1 MSWEDWVDLGS
12 LAADLGSTISAQVPG
27 WGTVASAGLGL
38 ASSASQMVTD
48 VSRDGLDKRDVKNLL
63 TNVGFDL
70 FGLVPGAGLTA
81 KSGKLVKKLVKWAPR
96 VMALYS
102 GYSTLK
108 QTPEIMKAWSKVLGE
123 EELTLSDIQA
133 I

>member
-12 LAADLGSTISAQVPG
+12 LAADLGSAISAQVPG
-27 WGTVASAGLGL
+27 WGTVTSAGLGL
-38 ASSASQMVTD
+38 ASSVSQMVTD

-81 KSGKLVKKLVKWAPR
+81 KSAVNLHSCKYK
-96 VMALYS
+96 S
-102 GYSTLK
+102 SSTHLN
-108 QTPEIMKAWSKVLGE
+108 ISSLNFG
-123 EELTLSDIQA
+123 S
-133 I
+133 